1 MRHDSSDSQ
10 TNLANDGGSTTDGIK
25 KEEADASVADG
36 GGPSGAIGVPSK
48 TEEGDR
54 VVDLDTRLKML
65 MQKQGTT
72 GLPSFLVGFA
82 GGDEEEEEKAEEVKN
97 EPEPREE
104 EVEPTLLTRP
114 PSPFLSGEIYQQCF
128 EENR

>member
-10 TNLANDGGSTTDGIK
+10 TNLANDGGSATDGIK

-36 GGPSGAIGVPSK
+36 GGPTGAPPSK

-97 EPEPREE
+97 EPEE